1 MLKRNEQIVTGA
13 YGKKRMID
21 GETYADR
28 GIAKV
33 SFESENSHP
42 KWNFRIRFDQ
52 GQIIR

>member
-1 MLKRNEQIVTGA
+1 MLERKEQIVTGA

-21 GETYADR
+21 GEMYADR
-28 GIAKV
+28 GIV

-42 KWNFRIRFDQ
+42 IWNFRIRFDQ